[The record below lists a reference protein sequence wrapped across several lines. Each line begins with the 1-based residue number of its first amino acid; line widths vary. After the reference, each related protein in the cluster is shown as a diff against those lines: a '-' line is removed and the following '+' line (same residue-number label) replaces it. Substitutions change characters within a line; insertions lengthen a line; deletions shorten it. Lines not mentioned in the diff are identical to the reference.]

1 MKRSVS
7 SHMDAI
13 NFAKIMN
20 PTPNTK
26 LNNVESFSQQ
36 VAVCMENDAIS
47 YIPNPPP
54 VLH

>member
-47 YIPNPPP
+47 YIPNPPL
-54 VLH
+54 LH